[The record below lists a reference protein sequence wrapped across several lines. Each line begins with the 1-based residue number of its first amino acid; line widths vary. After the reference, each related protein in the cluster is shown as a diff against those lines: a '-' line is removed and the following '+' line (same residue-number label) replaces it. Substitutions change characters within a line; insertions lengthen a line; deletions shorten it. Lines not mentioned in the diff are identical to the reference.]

1 YESNARFENF
11 VIRALAY
18 VSGRTREDIEQ
29 NTKPGEREDLLLGI
43 LDREEHLLVLD
54 GLERILIAYA
64 RMDAAHL
71 ADSDYDRETANY
83 VAGAH
88 GLPESAGQS
97 FVGEVGLR
105 KCADP
110 RAGQFLRKLATVRGS
125 RILISTRLYPAELQA
140 VTGSPMPGCFAL
152 FLPGLRDDDAVTLW
166 RAFGVSGAR
175 DDLLPVFRQ
184 IDSHPLLI
192 QALAGEVARYRGGP
206 GDFAAWRTANPT
218 FDPFQHRT
226 LAERQAHVLEHALRE
241 LDPDAK
247 RLLSTLAAFR
257 GPAGYETLAAVTVAR
272 ADGGDEEINDDA
284 DDDMRKERAKPIFA
298 SHHALDDALTTL
310 EDRGLV
316 GWDRRANRYDLH
328 PIVRGVVWN
337 SVGAAA
343 KRDIYGALETHFSAM
358 PTIDDYLQVESLDD
372 LTPVIEL
379 YNALI
384 GQGRYDDAEIL
395 FYDRINYATL
405 YRLSAARQ
413 RIEMLER
420 LFPDGLDQ
428 LPRLSKPDM
437 QAFTLSALGTAYVS
451 GGQPRRAAPQFARAN
466 DIYATM
472 TRSDYLSIGLGNL
485 SNALRL
491 SSGLYEAEH
500 SARRALVLTHEPED
514 RFWKAINLY
523 WLGLALA
530 ARGDGDGREQSNARN
545 GADALT
551 AFRRA
556 LRLFRSQNEYEGVT
570 YAYLAQ
576 RAAWRGEYAS
586 ARRLADH
593 AWELAHYWR
602 FERDFIRA
610 ACRQGQA
617 ALGLSEFNVADDR
630 LHHALTRARAVNDAE
645 NELSAL
651 TSLAELRRRQRN
663 L

>member
-1 YESNARFENF
+1 
-11 VIRALAY
+11 
-18 VSGRTREDIEQ
+18 
-29 NTKPGEREDLLLGI
+29 
-43 LDREEHLLVLD
+43 
-54 GLERILIAYA
+54 
-64 RMDAAHL
+64 
-71 ADSDYDRETANY
+71 
-83 VAGAH
+83 
-88 GLPESAGQS
+88 
-97 FVGEVGLR
+97 
-105 KCADP
+105 
-110 RAGQFLRKLATVRGS
+110 
-125 RILISTRLYPAELQA
+125 
-140 VTGSPMPGCFAL
+140 
-152 FLPGLRDDDAVTLW
+152 
-166 RAFGVSGAR
+166 
-175 DDLLPVFRQ
+175 
-184 IDSHPLLI
+184 
-192 QALAGEVARYRGGP
+192 
-206 GDFAAWRTANPT
+206 
-218 FDPFQHRT
+218 
-226 LAERQAHVLEHALRE
+226 
-241 LDPDAK
+241 
-247 RLLSTLAAFR
+247 
-257 GPAGYETLAAVTVAR
+257 
-272 ADGGDEEINDDA
+272 
-284 DDDMRKERAKPIFA
+284 
-298 SHHALDDALTTL
+298 
-310 EDRGLV
+310 
-316 GWDRRANRYDLH
+316 
-328 PIVRGVVWN
+328 
-337 SVGAAA
+337 
-343 KRDIYGALETHFSAM
+343 
-358 PTIDDYLQVESLDD
+358 
-372 LTPVIEL
+372 
-379 YNALI
+379 
-384 GQGRYDDAEIL
+384 RYDDAEIL

-451 GGQPRRAAPQFARAN
+451 GGQPERAAPQFARAN

-491 SSGLYEAEH
+491 SSELYEAEH

-514 RFWKAINLY
+514 SFWKAINLY

-663 L
+663 LDDARELLDQVWEGAARGPYPLEHADALNVLAQIERDAGNTDAAIQAATQAYTKAWCDGISADGSQCYAYWWGLQAAKAHLAALGAPVPDLQPFTLDGREPMPEVEIDPGDEYHVGDRAVEDEV